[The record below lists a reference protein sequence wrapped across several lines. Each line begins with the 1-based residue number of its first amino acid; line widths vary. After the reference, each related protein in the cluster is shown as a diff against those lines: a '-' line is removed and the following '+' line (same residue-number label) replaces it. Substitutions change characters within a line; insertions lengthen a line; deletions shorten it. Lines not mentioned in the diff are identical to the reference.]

1 MKPPQRPKGK
11 YDVQGRVPYLY
22 EALPKREKGAAHP
35 RMEFSNIPAAA
46 DVREFKAAKGQTD
59 LYDSLINLVLNHKKE
74 LKKIP
79 EAMHISTAKPWAEKR
94 GLRAE
99 THDLNQDGDP
109 DVIVYDKAG
118 NPLIINGYKPKNSDY
133 YSRQMYTGA
142 YPNKAN
148 RIVNPYGDFVNEVFY
163 DYQAPEKPW
172 GTGKVNK
179 KGADNKFYETAKRLG
194 YRVPTRPRERSQP
207 FALFTKLMSSKM
219 KEFWARVRAGEFG
232 NTRFIWKKVIS
243 PLNLMR
249 FLYIVLVDRPIF
261 VTKILQLGKPTYEQ
275 WKAWKKA
282 NKDEYFGYVIGAM
295 LQKDKIKFTVENIAQ
310 FLLQTTFAKFNNEAV
325 LNILLGDYGW
335 DKMLT
340 DEEYEA
346 AEEAAAAGNDDSL
359 REIKSVLQD
368 AKESSN
374 IACKAFFDKH
384 ISDFYVGDAEWEQ
397 MYQQAEFVQPVRA
410 DVQPASPKKKQLFK
424 PKISEEGFLE

>member
-1 MKPPQRPKGK
+1 MKQQPSK
-11 YDVQGRVPYLY
+11 GRVPYKY
-22 EALPKREKGAAHP
+22 TPLPKRAKGAVRP
-35 RMEFSNIPAAA
+35 RMEITNIPALEDA
-46 DVREFKAAKGQTD
+46 REFKTVQGQTD
-59 LYDSLINLVLNHKKE
+59 LYNTLVNLVLNHKKE

-109 DVIVYDKAG
+109 DVIVYDKSG
-118 NPLIINGYKPKNSDY
+118 NPLIINGYKPKNSDF
-133 YSRQMYTGA
+133 YSRQMYMGA

-148 RIVNPYGDFVNEVFY
+148 RIVNPYGDYVNEVFY
-163 DYQAPEKPW
+163 DYQAPAQPW
-172 GTGKVNK
+172 GIGTVNK
-179 KGADNKFYETAKRLG
+179 KGADNKYYKTAKALG
-194 YRVPTRPRERSQP
+194 YHVPARPKARTQP
-207 FALFTKLMSSKM
+207 FALFTKLMAPTM
-219 KEFWARVRAGEFG
+219 REFWKTTYKYENVRYVW
-232 NTRFIWKKVIS
+232 RKIIS

-335 DKMLT
+335 DAELT
-340 DEEYEA
+340 DEKYEA

-374 IACKAFFDKH
+374 KECKAFFDKH